1 MAGLDPAIHA
11 MTMPQSTPLYGCG
24 RGRWAVNLHRHGMD
38 RRVEPDDDGGV
49 MTE

>member
-11 MTMPQSTPLYGCG
+11 MTMPQRTPLDGCG
-24 RGRWAVNLHRHGMD
+24 RGRRAVNLHRHVMVG
-38 RRVEPDDDGGV
+38 RVEPDDDGGV